1 MDRQEQKSVAA
12 EFAAANTAADSAG
25 QTDAADSTNKTG
37 AADSLAA
44 VETTIIPKQGEYYGK
59 KSVSCRN

>member
-1 MDRQEQKSVAA
+1 MDRQEQKSIAA
-12 EFAAANTAADSAG
+12 ESAAANTAADS
-25 QTDAADSTNKTG
+25 TSKTG
-37 AADSLAA
+37 ADDSLAA

>member
-1 MDRQEQKSVAA
+1 MDRQEQKSI
-12 EFAAANTAADSAG
+12 AADSAG

-44 VETTIIPKQGEYYGK
+44 AETTINPKQGDCYE